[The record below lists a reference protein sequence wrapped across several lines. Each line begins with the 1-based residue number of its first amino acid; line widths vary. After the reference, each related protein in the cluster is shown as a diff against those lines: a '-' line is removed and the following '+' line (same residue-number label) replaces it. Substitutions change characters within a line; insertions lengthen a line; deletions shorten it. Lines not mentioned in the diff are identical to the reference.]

1 MGLPY
6 AAVTVILMKTGYGWL
21 PSLLWLAMAGWL
33 WLAAWTVLR
42 NLSTGNWLCL
52 LYMAEAVA
60 GWSGGPSL
68 DEDEET
74 FLQYMAVALY
84 KLSVVS
90 LKVAAGSL
98 RLDMKFE
105 KPANWSLHSEA

>member
-1 MGLPY
+1 
-6 AAVTVILMKTGYGWL
+6 
-21 PSLLWLAMAGWL
+21 
-33 WLAAWTVLR
+33 
-42 NLSTGNWLCL
+42 
-52 LYMAEAVA
+52 MAEAVA
-60 GWSGGPSL
+60 GWSGGPYL

>member
-1 MGLPY
+1 
-6 AAVTVILMKTGYGWL
+6 
-21 PSLLWLAMAGWL
+21 MAGWL
-33 WLAAWTVLR
+33 WLAAWTVPR

-60 GWSGGPSL
+60 GWSGGPYL

-90 LKVAAGSL
+90 LKIAAGSL

-105 KPANWSLHSEA
+105 NPANWSLHSEA

>member
-1 MGLPY
+1 M
-6 AAVTVILMKTGYGWL
+6 AVILMKTGCSWL

-33 WLAAWTVLR
+33 WLAVWTVPR
-42 NLSTGNWLCL
+42 NLSTGSWLCL

-60 GWSGGPSL
+60 GWSGAPYL

-105 KPANWSLHSEA
+105 KLANWSLHSEA

>member
-1 MGLPY
+1 
-6 AAVTVILMKTGYGWL
+6 
-21 PSLLWLAMAGWL
+21 MAGWL
-33 WLAAWTVLR
+33 WLAAWTVPR

-60 GWSGGPSL
+60 GWSGGPYL

-74 FLQYMAVALY
+74 FLQYLAVALY